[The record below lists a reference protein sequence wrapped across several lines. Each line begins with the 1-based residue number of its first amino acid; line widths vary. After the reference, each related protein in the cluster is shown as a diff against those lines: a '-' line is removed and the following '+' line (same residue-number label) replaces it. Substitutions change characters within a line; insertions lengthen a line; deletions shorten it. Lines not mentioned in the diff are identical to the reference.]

1 MALNASSASTDIG
14 IMARFF
20 ALANFSPNGNNFEQW
35 KDDKFE
41 ADLDTL
47 GKATDPAT
55 IQAAYRAAQER
66 LVDDPPWLYI
76 VHDLN
81 PRALNKNVHGL
92 VSAQS
97 WFIDLTLISLH

>member
-1 MALNASSASTDIG
+1 MALNVSSPTTDIG
-14 IMARFF
+14 TMARFF
-20 ALANFSPNGNNFEQW
+20 AAANFSPAGSNFEHW

-47 GKATDPAT
+47 GNATDPAT

-81 PRALNKNVHGL
+81 PRALSKKVHGL
-92 VSAQS
+92 VAAQS
-97 WFIDLTLISLH
+97 WFIDLSQISLQ